1 MLWPGLPKRLQSALK
16 GLCCLARSGSAM
28 QSQEIADRIGVSKAE
43 TAKVMQ
49 LLAWGGFVTS
59 RRGTKGGFQ
68 LGMRADQITTG
79 QVIDF
84 FASKYEAEPDGD
96 CPVMRALRET
106 TAPCQEAFGSLTLA
120 DIAKLKGSEKIQ
132 ESTRRKVHQQGLQQR
147 RNPRAQFLERKQ
159 S

>member
-1 MLWPGLPKRLQSALK
+1 MLWPGFPKRLQSALK

-43 TAKVMQ
+43 TAKVLQ
-49 LLAWGGFVTS
+49 LLAWGGFVNS
-59 RRGTKGGFQ
+59 RRGAKGGFQ
-68 LGMRADQITTG
+68 LAVGADQITTG

-84 FASKYEAEPDGD
+84 FVSKYEAEPDGD
-96 CPVMRALRET
+96 CPVMRVLRET

-120 DIAKLKGSEKIQ
+120 DIAKLKGSEKGRA
-132 ESTRRKVHQQGLQQR
+132 TRRKVHQQNLQQQ
-147 RNPRAQFLERKQ
+147 RNPGAQFLERKR